1 MSKVELR
8 LNGLIDAFKNKMD
21 EIRKLKELEKAFL
34 DAELEVSHNEPTF
47 TQLKKI
53 DKYDFQLLILEEI
66 VKSLEYVRTGEYK
79 RGNKEI

>member
-8 LNGLIDAFKNKMD
+8 LNGLIDALKNKMD

-34 DAELEVSHNEPTF
+34 DDELEVSHNEQTF

-53 DKYDFQLLILEEI
+53 DKYDFQLLILEDI

-79 RGNKEI
+79 RG

>member
-1 MSKVELR
+1 MSTVELR
-8 LNGLIDAFKNKMD
+8 LNELIDALKNKMD

-34 DAELEVSHNEPTF
+34 DDELEVSRNEPTF

-53 DKYDFQLLILEEI
+53 DKYDFQLLIFEEI

-79 RGNKEI
+79 RGDKEI